1 MHDQYVILFNQIF
14 PKSRSADS
22 SPTEPYES
30 ERAWL
35 DQALADKDGKTPGKW
50 STVEPIESG
59 GLVMQFD
66 EVLGM
71 DRKPSKA
78 VR

>member
-14 PKSRSADS
+14 PKSQSPES
-22 SPTEPYES
+22 STTPPYENEQS
-30 ERAWL
+30 WL
-35 DQALADKDGKTPGKW
+35 NQALADEAGKTTNKW

-66 EVLGM
+66 EVLSM
-71 DRKPSKA
+71 DKKSFKA
-78 VR
+78 IK